1 MLDAGLNPLPPQRW
15 HFTFLSP
22 SLISPLPSQLL
33 HFTFFLAP
41 GFIAVSLFCADAYAS
56 ALEKAMGARESHGLI
71 LSLIPL
77 HLRLKRISATFEH
90 HIRTHE
96 SSCRNYIEQSA

>member
-22 SLISPLPSQLL
+22 SLINPLPSQLL

-41 GFIAVSLFCADAYAS
+41 PAFMAVSRCKAQTYAYAR
-56 ALEKAMGARESHGLI
+56 EKAMVRVYFEP
-71 LSLIPL
+71 LSP
-77 HLRLKRISATFEH
+77 
-90 HIRTHE
+90 
-96 SSCRNYIEQSA
+96 

>member
-41 GFIAVSLFCADAYAS
+41 PGFTDVSLSCADAYAS
-56 ALEKAMGARESHGLI
+56 AREKAMADTC
-71 LSLIPL
+71 LSV
-77 HLRLKRISATFEH
+77 SFA
-90 HIRTHE
+90 
-96 SSCRNYIEQSA
+96 C